1 VATFGEMNMPKAPA
15 KKANEPSLPVVVCSC
30 GAEILLIP
38 NVKEMNKAIEAHIAE
53 HTKKI
58 KSTKEAE
65 AEAERIRD
73 DLIIKVLDKAS
84 QM

>member
-1 VATFGEMNMPKAPA
+1 MNMPKAPS
-15 KKANEPSLPVVVCSC
+15 KKANETSLPMIICSC

-38 NVKEMNKAIEAHIAE
+38 NVKEMIKAIEAHILE

-58 KSTKEAE
+58 KSAKEAE
-65 AEAERIRD
+65 AEAERILD
-73 DLIIKVLDKAS
+73 DLIIKVLEKAS

>member
-1 VATFGEMNMPKAPA
+1 MPKAPA
-15 KKANEPSLPVVVCSC
+15 KKANETSLPIIICSC

-38 NVKEMNKAIEAHIAE
+38 NVKEMNKAIEAHIEE

-58 KSTKEAE
+58 NSAKEAE

-73 DLIIKVLDKAS
+73 DLIVKVLEKAS